1 MNDAQLNLPL
11 LCFLELAGVPVGP
24 CLGFYVLDPVLRNCL
39 DEEWSQ
45 KVSGGGGS
53 GSGIVGGV
61 SGK

>member
-1 MNDAQLNLPL
+1 M
-11 LCFLELAGVPVGP
+11 PVGL

-45 KVSGGGGS
+45 KVSGGGGG